1 MAELNYRTLG
11 PSALRVSELCLGTMT
26 FGADHA
32 MAKVDADAARE
43 IVAHFRDAGGN
54 FIDTANMY
62 TGGQSEALV
71 GEMIASCREEIV
83 LATKYGHSMNPAD
96 PNAGGMHRKNLVQ
109 SLERSLKRL
118 KTDYIDLYWIH
129 SWDRFSETDE
139 VLRALDDLVRAGK
152 ILHIGASNT
161 PAWRVAEANATARAH
176 TAAPFTAV
184 QVQYSLVERTVEN
197 ELLPMAR
204 ANRLGV
210 LAWSPLGMG
219 VLTGKY
225 LDGEGRGRLS
235 HMPGTAYLSERSLA
249 IARLAVS
256 IAEEIGATPSQVA
269 LAWVLAANAIPIIG
283 GTHPK
288 HFVEAIDACAV
299 ALSAEHRAMLDAAS
313 RPPPSQP
320 GALFPRI
327 DTMVHGEVVARI
339 NP

>member
-1 MAELNYRTLG
+1 MTDLNYRLLG

-32 MAKVDADAARE
+32 MAKIDADAARE
-43 IVAHFRDAGGN
+43 IVALFRDAGGN

-62 TGGQSEALV
+62 TGGQSEELI
-71 GEMIASCREEIV
+71 GEIIAPCREEIV

-96 PNAGGMHRKNLVQ
+96 PNSGGMHRKNLVQ
-109 SLERSLKRL
+109 AVERSLKRL

-129 SWDRFSETDE
+129 SWDRFTETDE
-139 VLRALDDLVRAGK
+139 VMRALDDLVRAGK

-161 PAWRVAEANATARAH
+161 PAWRVAEANAKAGAH
-176 TAAPFTAV
+176 AATPFTAV

-197 ELLPMAR
+197 EVLPMAR

-225 LDGEGRGRLS
+225 LDGEGRGRLNN
-235 HMPGTAYLSERSLA
+235 MPGSAYLSDRSLEITRVA
-249 IARLAVS
+249 VDIAHQ
-256 IAEEIGATPSQVA
+256 IGATPSQVA
-269 LAWVLAANAIPIIG
+269 LAWVLTANAIPIIG
-283 GTHPK
+283 GSRK
-288 HFVEAIDACAV
+288 AHFAEAIDACGV
-299 ALSAEHRAMLDAAS
+299 VLSTEQRSLLDAAS
-313 RPPPSQP
+313 TPQPNQP

-339 NP
+339 IP

>member
-1 MAELNYRTLG
+1 MTDLNYRTLG

-32 MAKVDADAARE
+32 MAKIDADAARE
-43 IVAHFRDAGGN
+43 IIALFRDAGGN

-62 TGGQSEALV
+62 TGGQSEELI
-71 GEMIASCREEIV
+71 GRIIAPCRDEIV

-109 SLERSLKRL
+109 AVERSLKRL

-129 SWDRFSETDE
+129 SWDRFTQTDE
-139 VLRALDDLVRAGK
+139 VMRALDDLVRAGK

-161 PAWRVAEANATARAH
+161 PAWRVAEANAKAQVHGAT
-176 TAAPFTAV
+176 PFTAV

-197 ELLPMAR
+197 EVLPMAR
-204 ANRLGV
+204 ASRLGV

-225 LDGEGRGRLS
+225 LHGQGRGRLNN
-235 HMPGTAYLSERSLA
+235 MPGSAYLGDRSTG
-249 IARLAVS
+249 ITRIAVS

-269 LAWVLAANAIPIIG
+269 LAWVLAASAIPIIG
-283 GTHPK
+283 GSRK
-288 HFVEAIDACAV
+288 EHFVEAIEACSVVLSVEQRSLLEV
-299 ALSAEHRAMLDAAS
+299 AGA
-313 RPPPSQP
+313 PQPSQP

-327 DTMVHGEVVARI
+327 DTMVHGDVVARI